1 MPCGFCRMSGHY
13 APSCTLHKQYKTADT
28 DEKQR
33 ITELIAERLRK
44 ENVKKTA
51 LKLDQLLEDEL
62 AAAAE
67 AKAKADAEE
76 KAKADAEAKAK
87 ADAKAKAKADAEA
100 KAKADAEAKAKAD
113 ADALEKARADLALK
127 KKTKSVVSEPKTL
140 DMDRLTRNAVEIAIQ
155 HMRWSNTAPEYWL
168 YREYYK
174 MFPERFTIT
183 GSPHQNSMNDKQ
195 HISLRITTTNE
206 DIPYKKYVTFHIYG
220 YIRGFKFILDSIEC
234 SNGFDAV
241 RTLAWMVSP

>member
-1 MPCGFCRMSGHY
+1 MPCGFCRLNGHY
-13 APSCTLHKQYKTADT
+13 TPTCALYTQYKSATT
-28 DEKQR
+28 DEKESITRTISQR
-33 ITELIAERLRK
+33 LAK
-44 ENVKKTA
+44 ENVKKTVS
-51 LKLDQLLEDEL
+51 KIDKQVNLDLELER
-62 AAAAE
+62 E
-67 AKAKADAEE
+67 RE

-87 ADAKAKAKADAEA
+87 ADAEAKAKADAEA

-113 ADALEKARADLALK
+113 ADALAKARSDLASK
-127 KKTKSVVSEPKTL
+127 KQTKSVVSEPKTL

-155 HMRWSNTAPEYWL
+155 HMRWSNTTPEYWL

-195 HISLRITTTNE
+195 HISLRITTAGE
-206 DIPYKKYVTFHIYG
+206 DIPCKRYVTFHIYG

-234 SNGFDAV
+234 SNGIDAV
-241 RTLAWMVSP
+241 RTLAYMVSS